1 MRWNIMEEQTKI
13 MELLETSM
21 VWDTENFIDK
31 LKVAIHTGFPI
42 DYRNEDGNTLLLISL
57 FTPAIAEF
65 AIPSTL
71 IDLGANVNVCNGDGS
86 RALDVAIMEMWPLEL
101 VDKILHSGAEINAKN
116 NEGLTAF
123 SVAAQLYINSNDI
136 DVQEYAIY
144 AANLL
149 LKFGADPYA
158 CTKWKDL
165 DWYWYNTEDSID
177 TEKQNTQ
184 LHKFVKVLNL

>member
-1 MRWNIMEEQTKI
+1 MEEQIKI

-31 LKVAIHTGFPI
+31 LKVAIQTGFPI

-65 AIPSTL
+65 AIPSAL
-71 IDLGANVNVCNGDGS
+71 IDLGADVNACNGDGS
-86 RALDVAIMEMWPLEL
+86 RALDVAIMEMQPLEL
-101 VDKILHSGAEINAKN
+101 VDKILRSGAEINAKN

-123 SVAAQLYINSNDI
+123 SVAAWLYINNNDI
-136 DVQEYAIY
+136 DIQEYAICV
-144 AANLL
+144 ANLL
-149 LKFGADPYA
+149 LKSGADPYA
-158 CTKWKDL
+158 CIKWKDL

-177 TEKQNTQ
+177 TEKQKSQ
-184 LHKFVKVLNL
+184 LHEFVTALNL

>member
-1 MRWNIMEEQTKI
+1 MEEQTKI

-65 AIPSTL
+65 MIPSIL
-71 IDLGANVNVCNGDGS
+71 IDLGADVNVCNSDGS
-86 RALDVAIMEMWPLEL
+86 RALGAAVMEMWPLEL
-101 VDKILHSGAEINAKN
+101 VDKILHSGAEINVKN

-149 LKFGADPYA
+149 LKFVADPYV

-165 DWYWYNTEDSID
+165 DWYWYNTESSID
-177 TEKQNTQ
+177 TEKHKVQ
-184 LHKFVKVLNL
+184 LHKFMTALNL

>member
-1 MRWNIMEEQTKI
+1 MEEQTKI

-31 LKVAIHTGFPI
+31 LKVAIQTGFPI

-65 AIPSTL
+65 MIPGVL
-71 IDLGANVNVCNGDGS
+71 IDLGANVNICNGNGS
-86 RALDVAIMEMWPLEL
+86 RALDAAIMEMWPLEL

-116 NEGLTAF
+116 NEGITAF
-123 SVAAQLYINSNDI
+123 SIVAWLYIDSDNTSI
-136 DVQEYAIY
+136 QEYAMQVT
-144 AANLL
+144 NFL
-149 LKFGADPYA
+149 LKSGADPYA

-165 DWYWYNTEDSID
+165 DWYWYNTENSIGM
-177 TEKQNTQ
+177 EKQKAQ
-184 LHKFVKVLNL
+184 LYKFVSTLNLQI